1 VKRNTLRLLVIIATL
16 CIIGISVTQVYWVR
30 RAFDL
35 KQDALHREINTALF
49 NVAHQ
54 IFKINKLAPPDHNPV
69 RQHSTNYFVVT
80 VNSEIDVKLLEF
92 LLKSEFE
99 KRNIRFDFEYGI
111 YNCNN
116 EQMMYGNYI
125 PIETKSKEQR
135 GSLPVLKDQMYYFGV
150 QFPTIESQPLNQMGI
165 WSFSTLVMLLVIVF
179 FAYSLFVIFKQRRLS
194 EIQKDFVNNMTHEFK
209 TPISTIAISAEVLK
223 NPDTANHPERLL
235 NYATIIQTEN
245 SRLRQQ
251 VDRVLQVAR
260 LDTESINLKSESLN
274 LESIVREAVHNFD
287 LAVKEKS
294 GSIEISTTATS
305 TLTVKGD
312 KIHLTNIVNNLI
324 DNALK
329 YVERQPAIKISISN
343 GMIAM
348 PRKSSFSFGKTKIPM
363 VSISVSDN
371 GIGISS
377 ENQKR
382 VFQQF
387 YRVPTGNVH
396 NVKGFGIGLHYVKL
410 MVEAHGG
417 SVSVTSRLGV
427 GSTFTVNLPLA

>member
-1 VKRNTLRLLVIIATL
+1 M

-35 KQDALHREINTALF
+35 KQDALNREINTALF

-54 IFKINKLAPPDHNPV
+54 IFKINKMMPPEHNPV

-80 VNSEIDVKLLEF
+80 VNSEVDVKLLEF

-99 KRNIRFDFEYGI
+99 KRNIHFDFEYGI
-111 YNCNN
+111 YNCNS
-116 EQMMYGNYI
+116 EQMVYGNYI

-135 GSLPVLKDQMYYFGV
+135 GSLPVWKDQTYYFGV
-150 QFPTIESQPLNQMGI
+150 QFPTLEAHPLNQMGI

-194 EIQKDFVNNMTHEFK
+194 EIQKDFINNMTHEFK

-223 NPDTANHPERLL
+223 NPDTAHHPERLL
-235 NYATIIQTEN
+235 NYVTIIQNEN

-260 LDTESINLKSESLN
+260 LDKENVNLKWESLN
-274 LESIVREAVHNFD
+274 IESIVREAVNNFD
-287 LAVKEKS
+287 LVLKEKN
-294 GSIEISTTATS
+294 GTIDLTVTANQ
-305 TLTVKGD
+305 LMVKGD
-312 KIHLTNIVNNLI
+312 RLHLTNVLNNLL

-329 YVERQPAIKISISN
+329 YVEKQPNIHITISNTTCVTSSKTWFSFQKRSIPAI
-343 GMIAM
+343 A
-348 PRKSSFSFGKTKIPM
+348 
-363 VSISVSDN
+363 ISVADN
-371 GIGISS
+371 GIGIAS
-377 ENQKR
+377 ENLKR

-410 MVEAHGG
+410 MTEAHGG
-417 SVSVTSRLGV
+417 SVSVTSKPEI
-427 GSTFTVNLPLA
+427 GSTFSITLPLA

>member
-1 VKRNTLRLLVIIATL
+1 
-16 CIIGISVTQVYWVR
+16 
-30 RAFDL
+30 
-35 KQDALHREINTALF
+35 LF

-80 VNSEIDVKLLEF
+80 VNSEVDVKSLEF

-111 YNCNN
+111 YNCND
-116 EQMMYGNYI
+116 EKMVYGNYI

-135 GSLPVLKDQMYYFGV
+135 GSLPVWKDHMYYFGV

-260 LDTESINLKSESLN
+260 LDTESVNLKWESLSM
-274 LESIVREAVHNFD
+274 ESIVREAIHNFD
-287 LAVKEKS
+287 LAVKEKN
-294 GSIEISTTATS
+294 GLIEISTMHES
-305 TLTVKGD
+305 PLIVKGD

-329 YVERQPAIKISISN
+329 YTEREPAIKISIAS
-343 GMIAM
+343 GMTAM
-348 PRKSSFSFGKTKIPM
+348 PSKSAFSFGKTNIPTVS
-363 VSISVSDN
+363 VSITDN
-371 GIGISS
+371 GIGISP

-387 YRVPTGNVH
+387 FRVPTGNVH

-417 SVSVTSRLGV
+417 TVSVNSKLGV
-427 GSTFTVNLPLA
+427 GSTFTINLPLA

>member
-1 VKRNTLRLLVIIATL
+1 MVILATL

-35 KQDALHREINTALF
+35 KQDALNREINTALF

-54 IFKINKLAPPDHNPV
+54 IFKINKLQPPDHNPV

-80 VNSEIDVKLLEF
+80 VNSEVDVKLLEF
-92 LLKSEFE
+92 LLKSEFQ

-111 YNCNN
+111 YNCNS
-116 EQMMYGNYI
+116 EQMVYGNYI
-125 PIETKSKEQR
+125 PVETKSKEQR
-135 GSLPVLKDQMYYFGV
+135 GSLPVWKDQTYYFGV
-150 QFPTIESQPLNQMGI
+150 QFPTLEAHPLNQMGI
-165 WSFSTLVMLLVIVF
+165 WSFSTVVMLFVIVF

-223 NPDTANHPERLL
+223 NPETAHHPERLL
-235 NYATIIQTEN
+235 NYATIIQNEN

-260 LDTESINLKSESLN
+260 LDKENLSLKWELLN
-274 LESIVREAVHNFD
+274 LESLVHEAIHNFD
-287 LAVKEKS
+287 LGLKEKN
-294 GSIEISTTATS
+294 GSIELNSTATQFN
-305 TLTVKGD
+305 VKGD
-312 KIHLTNIVNNLI
+312 KLHLINVLNNLL

-329 YVERQPAIKISISN
+329 YVERQPNIRIRIFNTTCASTSKN
-343 GMIAM
+343 WFAF
-348 PRKSSFSFGKTKIPM
+348 RKQNVPA
-363 VSISVSDN
+363 ISVSIADN
-371 GIGISS
+371 GIGIAP
-377 ENQKR
+377 EHMKR
-382 VFQQF
+382 IFQQF

-410 MVEAHGG
+410 MTETHGG
-417 SVSVTSRLGV
+417 TVSASSTPAI
-427 GSTFTVNLPLA
+427 GSTFTITLPLA

>member
-1 VKRNTLRLLVIIATL
+1 VKRNTLRLLVILATL

-35 KQDALHREINTALF
+35 KQEALHREINTALF
-49 NVAHQ
+49 NVAHH

-69 RQHSTNYFVVT
+69 RQLSTNYFVVT
-80 VNSEIDVKLLEF
+80 VNSEVDVKLLEF

-99 KRNIRFDFEYGI
+99 KRHIAFDFEYGI
-111 YNCNN
+111 YNCDN
-116 EQMMYGNYI
+116 EKMVYGNYI

-135 GSLPVLKDQMYYFGV
+135 GNLPVWKDQTYYFGV
-150 QFPTIESQPLNQMGI
+150 QFPTIESHPLNQMGI

-194 EIQKDFVNNMTHEFK
+194 EIQKDFINNMTHEFK

-223 NPDTANHPERLL
+223 NPDTAQHPERLL
-235 NYATIIQTEN
+235 NYATIIQNEN

-260 LDTESINLKSESLN
+260 LDKETVNLKWEALN
-274 LESIVREAVHNFD
+274 LESIVREAVHNFE
-287 LAVKEKS
+287 LALKEKNA
-294 GSIEISTTATS
+294 IIRINSTAAN
-305 TLTVKGD
+305 LNVAGD
-312 KIHLTNIVNNLI
+312 KLHIINVLNNLL

-329 YVERQPAIKISISN
+329 YVERQPDIQIMLVN
-343 GMIAM
+343 TTCPM
-348 PRKSSFSFGKTKIPM
+348 PSKSLFQFKKRNIPA
-363 VSISVSDN
+363 VSVTIIDN
-371 GIGISS
+371 GIGITP

-382 VFQQF
+382 IFQQF

-410 MVEAHGG
+410 IAEAHGG
-417 SVSVTSRLGV
+417 LVSVKSQLGA
-427 GSTFTVNLPLA
+427 GSTFIITLPLA

>member
-1 VKRNTLRLLVIIATL
+1 MVILATL

-35 KQDALHREINTALF
+35 KQDALNREINTALF

-54 IFKINKLAPPDHNPV
+54 IFKINKLQPPDHNPV

-80 VNSEIDVKLLEF
+80 VNSEVDVKLLEF
-92 LLKSEFE
+92 LLKSEFQ

-111 YNCNN
+111 YNCNS
-116 EQMMYGNYI
+116 EQMVYGNYI
-125 PIETKSKEQR
+125 PVETKSKEQR
-135 GSLPVLKDQMYYFGV
+135 GSLPVWKDQTYYFGV
-150 QFPTIESQPLNQMGI
+150 QFPTLEAHPLNQMGI
-165 WSFSTLVMLLVIVF
+165 WFFSTVVMLFVIVF

-223 NPDTANHPERLL
+223 NPETAHNPERLL
-235 NYATIIQTEN
+235 NYATIIQNEN

-260 LDTESINLKSESLN
+260 LDKENLSLKWELLN
-274 LESIVREAVHNFD
+274 LESLVHEAIHNFD
-287 LAVKEKS
+287 LGLKEKN
-294 GSIEISTTATS
+294 GSIELNSTATQFN
-305 TLTVKGD
+305 VKGD
-312 KIHLTNIVNNLI
+312 KLHLINVLNNLL

-329 YVERQPAIKISISN
+329 YVERQPNIRIKIFNTTCASTSKN
-343 GMIAM
+343 WFAF
-348 PRKSSFSFGKTKIPM
+348 RKRNVPA
-363 VSISVSDN
+363 ISVSIADN
-371 GIGISS
+371 GIGIAP
-377 ENQKR
+377 EHMKR
-382 VFQQF
+382 IFQQF

-410 MVEAHGG
+410 MTETHGG
-417 SVSVTSRLGV
+417 TVSASSTPAI
-427 GSTFTVNLPLA
+427 GSTFTITLPLA